1 MRSLRPI
8 LLVTCALSLLGTSL
22 VSGQTTARIAT
33 VAGTGTAGLGGDG
46 GAATA
51 AQLATPSDVA
61 FVGGNATY
69 LIADTANNRIRRVN
83 DNDAITTVAG
93 SGPGAGAVGG
103 FAGES
108 LAATNPSTRLNAPRG
123 VSPAIDGGFLVADT
137 GNNASGAS
145 TPPAGSPP
153 SPATAPPGS
162 AATGTPPP
170 APRSTSRATWRC
182 WPTAPSSSPTPATTG
197 SAWSPPAD

>member
-8 LLVTCALSLLGTSL
+8 LLVTCALSLLGASL

-33 VAGTGTAGLGGDG
+33 VAGPGTAGLGGDG

-83 DNDAITTVAG
+83 DNGAITTVAG
-93 SGPGAGAVGG
+93 SGPAAGAAGG
-103 FAGES
+103 
-108 LAATNPSTRLNAPRG
+108 LARG
-123 VSPAIDGGFLVADT
+123 
-137 GNNASGAS
+137 
-145 TPPAGSPP
+145 
-153 SPATAPPGS
+153 
-162 AATGTPPP
+162 PPP
-170 APRSTSRATWRC
+170 APH
-182 WPTAPSSSPTPATTG
+182 PAT
-197 SAWSPPAD
+197 PPTRPRRR